1 MGPMAVRSYHS
12 PLRDAQAQATRD
24 LILDALT
31 EIASADGFE
40 QVVIR
45 DLASAAGVS
54 ERTVYRHFPDRQA
67 LLDGLIGRMAE
78 RGGWNRQDVD
88 VLTSLPAM
96 AAAVETT
103 FRQFDENEAETRAA
117 ARLNLDP
124 ARSAQD
130 TVQRTERIARLVDD
144 ALPQLDRTDRQGV
157 LAVIRTLI
165 SSRTWL
171 RMRDEFGLTGSEAA
185 RFVRWTIEL
194 MIADLEGRTELLAYD
209 DASRA
214 DTDA

>member
-1 MGPMAVRSYHS
+1 MEPMAVRSYHS

-45 DLASAAGVS
+45 DLATAAGVS
-54 ERTVYRHFPDRQA
+54 ERTVYRHFPDRQT
-67 LLDGLIGRMAE
+67 LLDGLIDRMAE
-78 RGGWNRQDVD
+78 RGKWEEQQGA
-88 VLTSLPAM
+88 LTSLRGIAG
-96 AAAVETT
+96 AVEAT
-103 FRQFDENEAETRAA
+103 FRQFDENEAGTRAA

-124 ARSAQD
+124 ARSARD
-130 TVQRTERIARLVDD
+130 TVERTERIAR
-144 ALPQLDRTDRQGV
+144 ALDESLPELDPANRLGV
-157 LAVIRTLI
+157 LAVVRTLV

-194 MIADLEGRTELLAYD
+194 MIADLEGRTEIPTYD
-209 DASRA
+209 EASA
-214 DTDA
+214 DT